1 MGRWLKVNGEG
12 IYGSLPW
19 IYQNDTATPNVW
31 YTRASQVNSNGNL
44 TIYAFVLEY
53 PYDTNELDIYPM
65 GKEVN
70 FFHNVLLAG
79 LDMGVAEEVLRKDTT
94 QIVMLGMENTKIT
107 VQDSKLYLK
116 HFLLIYLLL
125 FIVDCQEK

>member
-1 MGRWLKVNGEG
+1 MLINVGPTKYGTILPIFEERLRDMGRWLKVNGEG

-31 YTRASQVNSNGNL
+31 YTRASQANGNGSL

-79 LDMGVAEEVLRKDTT
+79 LDMGVAEEILRKDTT
-94 QIVMLGMENTKIT
+94 QIVMLGMENTQIT
-107 VQDSKLYLK
+107 V
-116 HFLLIYLLL
+116 
-125 FIVDCQEK
+125 